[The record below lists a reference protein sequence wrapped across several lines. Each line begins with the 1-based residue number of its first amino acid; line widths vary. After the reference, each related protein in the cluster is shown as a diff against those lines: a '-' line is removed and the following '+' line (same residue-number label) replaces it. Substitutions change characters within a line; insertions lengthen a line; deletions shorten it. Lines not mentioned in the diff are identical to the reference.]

1 MASSLIYIKQISFF
15 FFFLFFFSRVNCTRV
30 PSNLRFFFW
39 SQSALPFLCL
49 LPPDHKL
56 VAWLVHS
63 GWAPSS
69 CRCYPVRDPHIY
81 FMEDRVG
88 DFWKFLVENVVGTF
102 IHLEC
107 LVLTPG

>member
-1 MASSLIYIKQISFF
+1 MASSLIYNKLAFF
-15 FFFLFFFSRVNCTRV
+15 FFRVNCTRV
-30 PSNLRFFFW
+30 PSNLRFFFS

-56 VAWLVHS
+56 VAWLMHS

-69 CRCYPVRDPHIY
+69 CRCYPVRDPRIY

-88 DFWKFLVENVVGTF
+88 DFWKLLVENVVGTF

-107 LVLTPG
+107 LVLAPG